1 MAQPPA
7 GNRRL
12 PMIIAIVVGLVLIV
26 ATYLVLRPDGPA
38 GPDDSNRAARGDCIP
53 IEVNASLEKGALM
66 AEMADSYNGT
76 GRTFDGRCASVS
88 VHKTTSGA
96 AMQAIAAGWNPDR
109 DGAPT
114 PQVWSPSASLWL
126 DLLAQQGATS
136 DNPVRIE
143 GARPLVTQSPV
154 VLAMPRPMAEALGW
168 PNAKIGWSDVLAL
181 SSDPDGW
188 GSRGHPEWGR
198 FAFGKDNPHL
208 STSGLAATVTTYYAA
223 TGRSSDLVAA
233 DITDPK
239 VMDFVRSV
247 ESGVLHYADEAMK
260 FLANLAEADAQGKA
274 MSYVSAVV
282 LQEQLVHLYNE
293 GNPTGDRALFGKGRK
308 PQVPLVAVHPADGT
322 LMLDHPYVTLPSASE
337 DQQAAAADFLSY
349 LQEGDQQRRF
359 VELGF
364 RDQQG
369 HLDEPRA
376 RSVGAPTG
384 TAPLTINSPGPE
396 VLAKILDG
404 WDTLRK
410 KAQVMLVLDVSG
422 SMEEPTG
429 SGKTKMEAAKQAAIA
444 ALDLLHPEDEVGLW
458 TFSTGANGAAQPYTE
473 HVPLSR
479 IGSSKAKL
487 IAAIKGL
494 RPKGGTALYHTIRA
508 AHDHLVDRF
517 SPDRIN
523 AVVVLT
529 DGKNE
534 YPRDN
539 DLDQLLRDLDA
550 TDRELPVRVFSIA
563 FGEKS
568 DLGVL
573 ERISKASRAAAYDA
587 RDPDTIDKVFVSVL
601 SNF

>member
-1 MAQPPA
+1 MAQPTA
-7 GNRRL
+7 GGNRRL
-12 PMIIAIVVGLVLIV
+12 PLIIAVVVGLVAV
-26 ATYLVLRPDGPA
+26 VGTYLVLRPDGTA
-38 GPDDSNRAARGDCIP
+38 GSGGDNRARGDCVQ
-53 IEVNASLEKGALM
+53 IEINASLEKGDLMVEM
-66 AEMADSYNGT
+66 AESYNQT
-76 GRTFDGRCASVS
+76 GRTFDGRCAAVS

-96 AMQAIAAGWNPDR
+96 AMEAIANGWDPQR
-109 DGAPT
+109 DGAPV

-126 DLLAQQGATS
+126 DLLEQRGAST
-136 DNPVRIE
+136 DNPVRVE
-143 GARPLVTQSPV
+143 GDRLPVTQSPV
-154 VLAMPRPMAEALGW
+154 VLAMPQPMAEALGW

-233 DITDPK
+233 DIADPK

-247 ESGVLHYADEAMK
+247 EGGVLHYADESMK
-260 FLANLAEADAQGKA
+260 FLANLAEVDAQGRA
-274 MSYVSAVV
+274 MSYVSAIV

-308 PQVPLVAVHPADGT
+308 PQVPLVAVHPADGM
-322 LMLDHPYVTLPSASE
+322 LMLDHPYVTLPSASD
-337 DQQAAAADFLSY
+337 DQRAAAADFLSY
-349 LQEGDQQRRF
+349 MREDTQQRRF

-364 RDQQG
+364 RDKDG
-369 HLDEPRA
+369 HLDEARA
-376 RSVGAPTG
+376 RSVGAPAG
-384 TAPLTINSPGPE
+384 TAPSTISSPGPE
-396 VLAKILDG
+396 ILAKILDG

-422 SMEEPTG
+422 SMDDHTG
-429 SGKTKMEAAKQAAIA
+429 SGKTKMEAAKQAAIQ
-444 ALDLLHPEDEVGLW
+444 ALDLLHPEDEVALW
-458 TFSTGANGAAQPYTE
+458 TFSTPARGASEPYTE
-473 HVPLSR
+473 RVPLSR
-479 IGSSKAKL
+479 IGANKAAL
-487 IAAIKGL
+487 TSAIGAL
-494 RPKGGTALYHTIRA
+494 RPEGGTALYSTVRD
-508 AHDHLVDRF
+508 AHDHLVEHF

-529 DGKNE
+529 DGRNE

-550 TDRELPVRVFSIA
+550 TDREQSVRIFSIA
-563 FGEKS
+563 FGDKS

-573 ERISKASRAAAYDA
+573 EQISKASRAAAYDA
-587 RDPDTIDKVFVSVL
+587 RDPDTIDKVFISVL